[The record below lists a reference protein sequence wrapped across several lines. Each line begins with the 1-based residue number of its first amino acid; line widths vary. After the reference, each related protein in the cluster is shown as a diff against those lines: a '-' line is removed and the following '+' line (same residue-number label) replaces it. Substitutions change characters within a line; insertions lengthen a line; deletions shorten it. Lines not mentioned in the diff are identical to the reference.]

1 MPTSGNGVP
10 SILPIS
16 SVDITEKLGS
26 TNPLVQALN
35 SSKASLQEAER
46 VREALEAEAQEVAQ
60 VRLRAWVGGDSRPV
74 CPSRYRVAGYVTWDL
89 TQDVGCWVRQRCCEV
104 GTRCR

>member
-10 SILPIS
+10 PVLPIS

-60 VRLRAWVGGDSRPV
+60 VGLRTWAGG
-74 CPSRYRVAGYVTWDL
+74 
-89 TQDVGCWVRQRCCEV
+89 RQTPHV
-104 GTRCR
+104 PP